1 VTLDDRPALQAGR
14 DYGELRRNAIGL
26 PSALAMSLAY
36 ISPTI
41 GVIFITALIA
51 GKAGVAAPFTFIIGT
66 IGIAF
71 MALTLAH
78 FSVRVPSAGTFYTF
92 ISQGLGPSTGFVMGW
107 LLFFAYAL
115 QSPINT
121 NLFGSFVSGLIK
133 ANFGVTIPWWLLMG
147 FIIAFVGALAW
158 WSIHRSMQLDLAF
171 VVAEVTIVGAL
182 LILILVKGGAQGQV
196 PEAWNPANSPTGL
209 SGIGLAFIFVV
220 FAFFGFESSTTV
232 AEEVRHPRRNLPIAL
247 VGSVL
252 LTGIWFC
259 FAMYAIIVGYG
270 PSHVGSLASASAPVT
285 NLATR
290 YIGHWYSTLVS
301 LAAVSAQI
309 AVLIAIHNANYRI
322 FYALGRERL
331 LPALLGRTHPRYQT
345 PHVAI
350 IAYSVVALGLGLM
363 FGLLWTPMGAFG
375 DVGYFSSLG
384 ILPIYL
390 MTNIALIVFMW
401 RKHRAEFSWLFH
413 GLFPVIAMAIIIFGI
428 YTSVHP
434 FPASPLNFMP
444 FFVLGWILAG
454 VAWMLY
460 LRSRNPRKLQL
471 IGQILFLDVEPPAAP
486 PGAAAFPRPGENE
499 PEPPAEPTGTEPS
512 PSDRTPS

>member
-1 VTLDDRPALQAGR
+1 MATTEEPALQAGK
-14 DYGELRRNAIGL
+14 DYGELKRNSIGL
-26 PSALAMSLAY
+26 PSAMAMSLAY

-51 GKAGVAAPFTFIIGT
+51 SKAGLASPFAFIIGT

-71 MALTLAH
+71 MALTLAN
-78 FSVRVPSAGTFYTF
+78 FSTRVPSAGTFYTF
-92 ISQGLGPSTGFVMGW
+92 ISQGLGSSTRFVMGW

-115 QSPINT
+115 QSPLNT

-133 ANFGVTIPWWLLMG
+133 SNFNVDIPWWVLMI

-182 LILILVKGGAQGQV
+182 LILILVKGGDSGQV
-196 PEAWNPANSPTGL
+196 PGAWNIGNAPSGL
-209 SGIGLAFIFVV
+209 SNIGLAFIFIV

-232 AEEVRHPRRNLPIAL
+232 AEEVRRPRRNVPIAL

-259 FAMYAIIVGYG
+259 FAMYAVIVGYG
-270 PSHVGSLASASAPVT
+270 KTHIGALASASAPVT
-285 NLATR
+285 DLATR
-290 YIGHWYSTLVS
+290 YIGHWYSIVVS

-331 LPALLGRTHPRYQT
+331 LPPILGRTHPRYQT
-345 PHVAI
+345 PHMAI
-350 IAYSVVALGLGLM
+350 IAYSVVALALGLL
-363 FGLLWTPMGAFG
+363 FGNLWGPQAAFG

-390 MTNIALIVFMW
+390 LTNIALMVFMW
-401 RKHRAEFSWLFH
+401 RKHRSEFSWIWH
-413 GLFPVIAMAIIIFGI
+413 GLFPGIAVVIMAYGL
-428 YTSVHP
+428 YASLHP
-434 FPASPLNFMP
+434 LPAYPENFMP
-444 FFVLGWILAG
+444 FFVLGWILVG
-454 VAWMLY
+454 VLWMLY
-460 LRSRNPRKLQL
+460 LRARDPAKLRL
-471 IGQILFLDVEPPAAP
+471 IGRIIFLDTPGPAAVPVAAGGASEPPPA
-486 PGAAAFPRPGENE
+486 GPGEVK
-499 PEPPAEPTGTEPS
+499 PS
-512 PSDRTPS
+512 SGA

>member
-1 VTLDDRPALQAGR
+1 MAATEPTLQAGK
-14 DYGELRRNAIGL
+14 DYGELRRNSLGL

-51 GKAGVAAPFTFIIGT
+51 SKAGLAAPFTFIIGT
-66 IGIAF
+66 IGISF

-78 FSVRVPSAGTFYTF
+78 FSTRVPSAGTFYTF

-115 QSPINT
+115 QSPLNT

-133 ANFGVTIPWWLLMG
+133 SNFGVDIPWWLLMIV
-147 FIIAFVGALAW
+147 IIAFIGALAW

-196 PEAWNPANSPTGL
+196 PQAWNPGNSPSGL
-209 SGIGLAFIFVV
+209 SGIGLAFIFIV

-232 AEEVRHPRRNLPIAL
+232 AEEVRRPRRNVPIAL
-247 VGSVL
+247 VGSVV

-259 FAMYAIIVGYG
+259 FAMYAVIVGYG
-270 PSHVGSLASASAPVT
+270 PHHVGTLASASAPVT
-285 NLATR
+285 DLATR
-290 YIGHWYSTLVS
+290 YIGHWYSIVVS

-309 AVLIAIHNANYRI
+309 AVLIAIHNANFRI
-322 FYALGRERL
+322 FYALGRERML
-331 LPALLGRTHPRYQT
+331 LPALGQTHPRYRT

-350 IAYSVVALGLGLM
+350 IAYSVVALALGLM
-363 FGLLWTPMGAFG
+363 FGLLWGPMAAFG

-384 ILPIYL
+384 ILPIYFLTNVAL
-390 MTNIALIVFMW
+390 MAYMW
-401 RKHRAEFSWLFH
+401 RKRRSEFSWLFH
-413 GLFPVIAMAIIIFGI
+413 GLFPLITMAIMGFGI
-428 YTSVHP
+428 YTSLHP
-434 FPASPLNFMP
+434 LPPYPENFMP
-444 FFVLGWILAG
+444 FFVLGWIVVGIL
-454 VAWMLY
+454 WMLY
-460 LRSRNPRKLQL
+460 LRRRDPGKLRL
-471 IGQILFLDVEPPAAP
+471 IGQIVFLDVT
-486 PGAAAFPRPGENE
+486 
-499 PEPPAEPTGTEPS
+499 PAEPVAAPGPGPAGDPGEVQPS
-512 PSDRTPS
+512 PG

>member
-1 VTLDDRPALQAGR
+1 MATTDEPVLQAGK
-14 DYGELRRNAIGL
+14 DYGELRRNSIGL
-26 PSALAMSLAY
+26 PSAMAMSLAY

-51 GKAGVAAPFTFIIGT
+51 SKAGLASPFAFVIGT

-71 MALTLAH
+71 MALTLAN
-78 FSVRVPSAGTFYTF
+78 FSTRVPSAGTFYTF
-92 ISQGLGPSTGFVMGW
+92 ISQGLGSSTGFVMGW

-115 QSPINT
+115 QSPLNT

-133 ANFGVTIPWWLLMG
+133 QNFNVDIPWWVLMI

-196 PEAWNPANSPTGL
+196 PGAFNPANIPSGGL
-209 SGIGLAFIFVV
+209 SNIGLAFIFIV

-232 AEEVRHPRRNLPIAL
+232 AEEVTRPRRNVPIAL

-259 FAMYAIIVGYG
+259 FAMYAVIVGYG
-270 PSHVGSLASASAPVT
+270 KDHLGALASASAPVT
-285 NLATR
+285 DLATR
-290 YIGHWYSTLVS
+290 YIGHWYSIVVS

-322 FYALGRERL
+322 FYALGRERM
-331 LPALLGRTHPRYQT
+331 LPRVLGRTHPRYQT
-345 PHVAI
+345 PHIAI
-350 IAYSVVALGLGLM
+350 IAYSVVALALGLF
-363 FGLLWTPMGAFG
+363 FGNLWGPAAAFG

-390 MTNIALIVFMW
+390 LTNIALIVFMW
-401 RKHRAEFSWLFH
+401 RKHRSEFSWIWH
-413 GLFPVIAMAIIIFGI
+413 GLFPGIAIVIMAYGL
-428 YTSVHP
+428 YASLHP
-434 FPASPLNFMP
+434 LPAYPENFMP
-444 FFVLGWILAG
+444 FFVLGWILIG
-454 VAWMLY
+454 VIWMLY
-460 LRSRNPRKLQL
+460 LRARDPGKLRL
-471 IGQILFLDVEPPAAP
+471 IGRIIFLDTPGPAAVSVPAGQTSEPPPA
-486 PGAAAFPRPGENE
+486 GPGEV
-499 PEPPAEPTGTEPS
+499 EPS
-512 PSDRTPS
+512 PG

>member
-1 VTLDDRPALQAGR
+1 MATDERPTLQAGR

-51 GKAGVAAPFTFIIGT
+51 SKAGIAAPFTFIIGT

-78 FSVRVPSAGTFYTF
+78 FSTRIPSAGTFYTF

-115 QSPINT
+115 QSPLNT

-133 ANFGVTIPWWLLMG
+133 SDTGVTIPWWLLMT
-147 FIIAFVGALAW
+147 FIIALVGALAW

-182 LILILVKGGAQGQV
+182 LILILVKGGAQGQI
-196 PEAWNPANSPTGL
+196 PGAWNPGNSPSGL

-232 AEEVRHPRRNLPIAL
+232 AEEVHHPRRNLPIAL
-247 VGSVL
+247 VGSVI

-259 FAMYAIIVGYG
+259 FAMYAVVVGYG
-270 PSHVGSLASASAPVT
+270 THHIGSLASASAPVT
-285 NLATR
+285 DLATR

-301 LAAVSAQI
+301 LAAISAQI

-331 LPALLGRTHPRYQT
+331 LPPMLGRTHPRYRT

-350 IAYSVVALGLGLM
+350 IAYSVVALGLGLL

-390 MTNIALIVFMW
+390 LTNIALITYMW
-401 RKHRAEFSWLFH
+401 RKRRTEFSWLFH
-413 GLFPVIAMAIIIFGI
+413 GLFPAIASAIIIFGI

-434 FPASPLNFMP
+434 FPAWPLNFMP
-444 FFVLGWILAG
+444 FFVLGWILVG
-454 VAWMLY
+454 VGWMIY
-460 LRSRNPRKLQL
+460 LRRRDPRKLQL
-471 IGQILFLDVEPPAAP
+471 IGQIMFLDVEQPAPADVVAGGHGP
-486 PGAAAFPRPGENE
+486 TGGEA
-499 PEPPAEPTGTEPS
+499 EPPLGPTGVQPS
-512 PSDRTPS
+512 PG